1 MCFSAEPVWFMP
13 LLAVNIAADQEAV
26 KTLFFQSK
34 LISSFMQTL
43 DQPDEYL

>member
-26 KTLFFQSK
+26 KMVFFQSK